1 MLTKI
6 METRSKYLD
15 TALTCLLDFAR
26 GAIRAEDVGEPLMYA
41 VDIAHELKASSIHQL
56 MQTNFS
62 QHCLISSFQRYLMA
76 YHSLRPFWESDDEID
91 VGIISDI
98 LVVIFRYIPEE
109 ESIPIFQMCLDQS
122 RSCAVKMCA
131 VRALTLLSIEV

>member
-1 MLTKI
+1 MT
-6 METRSKYLD
+6 
-15 TALTCLLDFAR
+15 
-26 GAIRAEDVGEPLMYA
+26 
-41 VDIAHELKASSIHQL
+41 
-56 MQTNFS
+56 
-62 QHCLISSFQRYLMA
+62 

-109 ESIPIFQMCLDQS
+109 ESIPIFKMCLDPS

-131 VRALTLLSIEV
+131 VRALTLLSIEVWLEMENTIVFWRADSRHPEAQSTMAAPTNQSPRHFITSRPLCSHRKPCTAPRGHFL